1 MGLSL
6 EATRKK
12 GVCLALLGA
21 TFWGASSVAA
31 QFLFHEKHFT
41 PEWLVVVRLLSSGL
55 LLLLYD
61 ALKYRT
67 GSFAIWRSV
76 SDRGQLLLFAI
87 FGMLSVQYTYF
98 AAIRYGNA
106 ATATILQYLMPVII
120 VCYFALRYWR
130 LPRLIEIVSV
140 LLAVFGTLLLVT
152 KGDFGHLALSPKAL
166 GFGVTSAF
174 ACAFYTVQ
182 PRRLLTRWRSPLVTG
197 WAMFVG
203 GACMSFYKPPWQF
216 SGVWDSAAFGAL
228 AFVVLF
234 GTIVAFCAYLESTKY
249 ISATQTSTIASVEPL
264 ASVLLSVWLLGTPFG
279 LIDWGGMA
287 CILSTVFLLARA
299 K

>member
-1 MGLSL
+1 M
-6 EATRKK
+6 EASRKK

-31 QFLFHEKHFT
+31 QFLFQQKQMT
-41 PEWLVVVRLLSSGL
+41 PEWLVVVRLLSSGFL
-55 LLLLYD
+55 LLVYD
-61 ALKYRT
+61 GLKNRA
-67 GSFAIWRSV
+67 GSFAIWRSA

-120 VCYFALRYWR
+120 VCYFALRYWKM
-130 LPRLIEIVSV
+130 PRLLEIISV
-140 LLAVFGTLLLVT
+140 FLAMFGTLLLVT
-152 KGDFGHLALSPKAL
+152 KGEFGHLALSTKAL
-166 GFGVTSAF
+166 VYGVTSAF

-182 PRRLLTRWRSPLVTG
+182 PRGLLVKWRSPLVTG

-203 GACMSFYKPPWQF
+203 GACMSLYQPPWQF
-216 SGVWDSAAFGAL
+216 SGIWDMEAFGAL
-228 AFVVLF
+228 SFVVLF
-234 GTIVAFCAYLESTKY
+234 GTIIAFCAYLESTKY

-264 ASVLLSVWLLGTPFG
+264 ASVVLSVWLLGTPFG
-279 LIDWGGMA
+279 LVDWCGMA

>member
-1 MGLSL
+1 MDSS
-6 EATRKK
+6 RKK

-31 QFLFHEKHFT
+31 QFLFQQKHFT

-55 LLLLYD
+55 LLLVYD
-61 ALKYRT
+61 ALKNRA
-67 GSFAIWRSV
+67 GSFAIWRAAR
-76 SDRGQLLLFAI
+76 DRRQLLCFAV

-98 AAIRYGNA
+98 AAIRHGNA

-120 VCYFALRYWR
+120 VCYFTLRYWK
-130 LPRLIEIVSV
+130 LPRLLEIISV
-140 LLAVFGTLLLVT
+140 FLALFGTLLLVT

-166 GFGVTSAF
+166 GYGVASAF

-182 PRRLLTRWRSPLVTG
+182 PRGLLARWRSPLVTG
-197 WAMFVG
+197 WAMFAG
-203 GACMSFYKPPWQF
+203 GVCMSLYKPPWQF
-216 SGVWDSAAFGAL
+216 SGIWDLAAFGAL

-234 GTIVAFCAYLESTKY
+234 GTIIAFCAYLESTRY
-249 ISATQTSTIASVEPL
+249 ISPTQTSTIASVEPL
-264 ASVLLSVWLLGTPFG
+264 ASVVLSVWLLGTPFG
-279 LIDWGGMA
+279 FIDWCGMA

>member
-1 MGLSL
+1 MDSK
-6 EATRKK
+6 RKR

-31 QFLFHEKHFT
+31 QFLFQQKHLT

-61 ALKYRT
+61 ALKNRA
-67 GSFAIWRSV
+67 GSFAIWRSPA
-76 SDRGQLLLFAI
+76 DRRQLLLFAV

-120 VCYFALRYWR
+120 VCYFALRCWK
-130 LPRLIEIVSV
+130 LPRTLEIVSV
-140 LLAVFGTLLLVT
+140 FLAVFGTLLLVT
-152 KGDFGHLALSPKAL
+152 KGDFSRLALAPKAL
-166 GFGVTSAF
+166 AYGVTSAF

-182 PRRLLTRWRSPLVTG
+182 PRRLLARWRSPLVTG
-197 WAMFVG
+197 WAMFTG
-203 GACMSFYKPPWQF
+203 GVCMSLYRPPWQF
-216 SGVWDSAAFGAL
+216 SGVWDLEALGAL

-249 ISATQTSTIASVEPL
+249 ISPTQTSTIASVEPL
-264 ASVLLSVWLLGTPFG
+264 ASVLLSVWLLDTPFG
-279 LIDWGGMA
+279 LVDWFGMA